1 MSTPAE
7 DDYDK
12 LTPEQREVRDK
23 EDRAREA
30 AEQASMFAA
39 DAPELDIFTIID
51 QHYRTLGG
59 RTWEMSILS
68 FQCPRVPE
76 QEI

>member
-1 MSTPAE
+1 MATQAE

-30 AEQASMFAA
+30 AEQASMW
-39 DAPELDIFTIID
+39 DLSPTMRISNLIWIID
-51 QHYRTLGG
+51 LYSITLHLETRVGRRRYCCTRT
-59 RTWEMSILS
+59 
-68 FQCPRVPE
+68 
-76 QEI
+76 

>member
-1 MSTPAE
+1 MATPEE

-30 AEQASMFAA
+30 AEQASM
-39 DAPELDIFTIID
+39 
-51 QHYRTLGG
+51 
-59 RTWEMSILS
+59 
-68 FQCPRVPE
+68 
-76 QEI
+76 